1 MSQTL
6 VFMSNAV
13 EVIESSVIV
22 DFLMTFSA
30 TLPKIVSSKLLGHS
44 VSHMFMATKEGDQ
57 VWKSIRRHLQPGAQ
71 RLSGI
76 CRIFGS
82 GGNRLHFVE
91 SGQRHRGKK
100 SCG

>member
-1 MSQTL
+1 VTG
-6 VFMSNAV
+6 
-13 EVIESSVIV
+13 
-22 DFLMTFSA
+22 DFFMTFSA
-30 TLPKIVSSKLLGHS
+30 KLPKIVSSKLLGNS
-44 VSHMFMATKEGDQ
+44 VSRMFMEAKEGDQ
-57 VWKSIRRHLQPGAQ
+57 VWKSFRRHLWPGAQ

-76 CRIFGS
+76 CRVFGS